1 MTQHKTTDYEITD
14 YGIENTD
21 YFQGHGTS
29 FTKYEHCSLGYG
41 DTYSEALDDA
51 LEQAAM
57 MGWEIEL
64 EAEDL
69 PENWEGKGP
78 SAFGRHKE
86 YCEKEDDGDDEE
98 IDNSD
103 CESNLYYYVGLRW
116 N

>member
-1 MTQHKTTDYEITD
+1 MTQHKTTDYQTTD
-14 YGIENTD
+14 YGIDNAD

-29 FTKYEHCSLGYG
+29 FTKYAHCALGSG
-41 DTYSEALDDA
+41 DTYAEALNDA

-64 EAEDL
+64 KAEDL

-78 SAFGRHKE
+78 SVIGML
-86 YCEKEDDGDDEE
+86 EKDEDMNGD
-98 IDNSD
+98 
-103 CESNLYYYVGLRW
+103 CLLQYYVGLCW